1 MNQRSSSHHQ
11 DRHVKR
17 SIEGG
22 CCDPQGPWRDWGEF
36 RKKTRLN
43 VSLPNMIGGKIPS
56 MSTGWCRFTSVVMV
70 MRTVSR
76 SYSEQDE
83 VQDGY
88 PRGCR
93 DLRQWREGWQGY
105 LPRAVLPEAQDSPWI
120 QWVELA
126 FNTARATVLN
136 ECPRE
141 TWVLLRQQTPRIPS
155 ESPEQ
160 IQDYLWSGGRAYLFY
175 MHAVSVEV
183 LQVRSCVYCPRRKHA
198 RIGNLFRTWWKGDWG
213 FLLYASVWCS
223 DDVVFF
229 FFFFHP

>member
-1 MNQRSSSHHQ
+1 MQRS
-11 DRHVKR
+11 
-17 SIEGG
+17 
-22 CCDPQGPWRDWGEF
+22 
-36 RKKTRLN
+36 
-43 VSLPNMIGGKIPS
+43 
-56 MSTGWCRFTSVVMV
+56 
-70 MRTVSR
+70 
-76 SYSEQDE
+76 
-83 VQDGY
+83 
-88 PRGCR
+88 
-93 DLRQWREGWQGY
+93 RQWREGWQGY

-229 FFFFHP
+229 FFFFWRYCINMIWGWTAAGSFMLMLFSSIMLMLQEVDKRLGRNAQQVWPQDKVLGSTKYDEAKSRHFDISI